1 MKLDT
6 THMRYLTNDDWKVL
20 TAVELGSRN
29 HEIVPTKMIGQI
41 ASLKS
46 GMGSANKAISD
57 LAKLNLISKMR
68 NAKYDGY
75 RITYNG
81 FDYLALKSMYTRNSL
96 DFLGTT
102 IGVGKESDIYSAE
115 DKNTNQRVLKIHRL
129 GRVSFRTVK
138 NNRDYLRNK
147 QTGSWM
153 YLSRLAAGKEYEFM
167 NILYDNGFTV
177 PRPYDYSRHCV
188 LMERIIGYPMR
199 QLREHYNH
207 KLLYSQLMQFIVKLG
222 NNGLIHCDFNE
233 YNIMIKDDGTY
244 DPETELGFIVIDFP
258 QCISIEHPDADF
270 YFKRDVECI
279 RRFFSRRL
287 KYEPKSDSTM
297 LDTDGFGDGY
307 KYAYPVFKRDVK
319 RIGDLDIQVKA
330 SGYNKKLDRELE
342 SAVQGMRTGDIL
354 SDDEDESKDGEAEYE
369 EEENEEE
376 DEDNDDEEDYE
387 DYEDDDFSDFNSDN
401 DDQEDLE
408 EENERIIEAL
418 SSGVGNLK
426 MDKLGNYILEDEED
440 EKK

>member
-1 MKLDT
+1 
-6 THMRYLTNDDWKVL
+6 
-20 TAVELGSRN
+20 
-29 HEIVPTKMIGQI
+29 
-41 ASLKS
+41 
-46 GMGSANKAISD
+46 
-57 LAKLNLISKMR
+57 
-68 NAKYDGY
+68 
-75 RITYNG
+75 
-81 FDYLALKSMYTRNSL
+81 
-96 DFLGTT
+96 
-102 IGVGKESDIYSAE
+102 
-115 DKNTNQRVLKIHRL
+115 
-129 GRVSFRTVK
+129 
-138 NNRDYLRNK
+138 
-147 QTGSWM
+147 M

-287 KYEPKSDSTM
+287 KYDPKSDSTM

-342 SAVQGMRTGDIL
+342 SAVQSMRTGDIL
-354 SDDEDESKDGEAEYE
+354 SDDEDEDQDDEAEYE
-369 EEENEEE
+369 DDENEEE